1 MPLEL
6 AYRQEG
12 DGPALVILHGLFGSS
27 RNWASIAKVL
37 AARHRVYS
45 VDLRNHG
52 ESPWSDEMTY
62 AAMAD
67 DIAALLHRLGIEKP
81 MLLGHSMG
89 GKVAMALALT
99 QPQRVAALAVVDIA
113 PVTYGN
119 GLEEYAKSM
128 LAVDLA
134 RAARRAEV
142 EAKLAESI
150 PDAGVRAFLLQNLVR
165 GEDGFAWR
173 LNLPVLLDAMDKL
186 GDFPAALHDA
196 AYGGLTWFIAGALSD
211 YVRPEHVP
219 HIRTLFPT
227 AEIRPIAGAGHWVHA
242 ETPQAFIQTLDVF
255 LARASTT
262 MD

>member
-1 MPLEL
+1 
-6 AYRQEG
+6 
-12 DGPALVILHGLFGSS
+12 
-27 RNWASIAKVL
+27 
-37 AARHRVYS
+37 
-45 VDLRNHG
+45 
-52 ESPWSDEMTY
+52 
-62 AAMAD
+62 
-67 DIAALLHRLGIEKP
+67 LGIEKP

-113 PVTYGN
+113 PVTYGT
-119 GLEEYAKSM
+119 GLEAYAKAM

-142 EAKLAESI
+142 EARLAESI
-150 PDAGVRAFLLQNLVR
+150 PDAGVLVR

-173 LNLPVLLDAMDKL
+173 LNLPVLLGAMDKL

-219 HIRTLFPT
+219 HIRTLFPA
-227 AEIRPIAGAGHWVHA
+227 AEIRPVAGAGHWVHA

-255 LARASTT
+255 LARASKT

>member
-12 DGPALVILHGLFGSS
+12 NGPALVVLHGLFGSS
-27 RNWASIAKVL
+27 RNWASIAKFL
-37 AARHRVYS
+37 AARHRVFS

-119 GLEEYAKSM
+119 ELEAYARAM

-134 RAARRAEV
+134 RTVRRAEV
-142 EAKLAESI
+142 EARLAESI
-150 PDAGVRAFLLQNLVR
+150 PDPGVRAFLLQNLVR
-165 GEDGFAWR
+165 GEDSFAWR
-173 LNLPVLLDAMDKL
+173 LNLPVLSGAMDKL
-186 GDFPAALHDA
+186 RDFPAALHDA
-196 AYGGLTWFIAGALSD
+196 TYGGLTWFIAGALSD
-211 YVRPEHVP
+211 YVRPEHEP
-219 HIRTLFPT
+219 HIRALFPA
-227 AEIRPIAGAGHWVHA
+227 AEIRPVACAGHWVHA
-242 ETPQAFIQTLDVF
+242 ETPQAFIQTLDIF

-262 MD
+262 ID

>member
-81 MLLGHSMG
+81 
-89 GKVAMALALT
+89 
-99 QPQRVAALAVVDIA
+99 
-113 PVTYGN
+113 
-119 GLEEYAKSM
+119 M